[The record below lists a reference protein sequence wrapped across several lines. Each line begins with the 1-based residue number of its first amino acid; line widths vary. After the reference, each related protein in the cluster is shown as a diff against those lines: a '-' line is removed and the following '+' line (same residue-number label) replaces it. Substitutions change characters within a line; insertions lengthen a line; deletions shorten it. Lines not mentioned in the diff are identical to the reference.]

1 MNICKKFIFIFLIF
15 LSLGV
20 FAQQNLSV
28 PLNDNVYF
36 LLENASLRG
45 ILPTLPAAKPY
56 TLSFV
61 LDNLN
66 TVLASDKLSEIEK
79 EVFIKTYNRLAQNT
93 PQKWYRTG
101 YYTNKFDEN
110 VKLPITAGF
119 TWTSEASINCNDPD
133 FSHEHWADVYI
144 KGDITK
150 YFSYNFNIGG
160 SLMDLSKSAFPNNS
174 YVKNFDG
181 YQFIL
186 SNFNSCFSI
195 SDLPAGGLRMLPEL
209 AFSAFD
215 NKVKVKFS
223 RTRRDWG
230 YGDGN
235 LMLSSTARP
244 FLCLETEFNP
254 ISWFST
260 NFITGTLEYD
270 VGHNLINKTEGT
282 WGVTGNLKES
292 SDIFQNM
299 YSALAGIISYEY
311 FYFGANGSVVWPKRL
326 ELGYMNSFML
336 PFLYQNMIGDF
347 DNMQLGLFTGI
358 TIPTIT
364 HIYASIFMDELNV
377 QVSNFL
383 NKDRNMYAVQIGAK
397 SPLPFWTS
405 IFTFQYTK
413 IEPYM
418 YSHPLTETP
427 WYSQK
432 MDTTYINH
440 GQPLGYFL
448 NPNSDEFKI
457 QLESNPLWYLS
468 ATLKYTLVRHGTTTG
483 SGKVDGSSFIDN
495 IDYTDRDGY
504 QNAKEG
510 DLYWKDFLHDG
521 VYEWINSISLGGE
534 LNCRKWDIPIT
545 VGLTYTFSYTHHTLG
560 TKDSLK
566 NINNAEYQNKA
577 GNYLTLSIKVY

>member
-15 LSLGV
+15 LTLGV

-79 EVFIKTYNRLAQNT
+79 EVFIKTYDRLAQNT
-93 PQKWYRTG
+93 SQKWYETG

-119 TWTSEASINCNDPD
+119 TWTSEASINCNNPD

-160 SLMDLSKSAFPNNS
+160 SLMDLSTKSYAPNTYQKTWDGFQFVLS
-174 YVKNFDG
+174 DFYEYV
-181 YQFIL
+181 
-186 SNFNSCFSI
+186 SI

-209 AFSAFD
+209 AFSVFD
-215 NKVKVKFS
+215 SKVQVKFS
-223 RTRRDWG
+223 RTRHDWG
-230 YGDGN
+230 YGSGN
-235 LMLSSTARP
+235 LMLSGTARP
-244 FLCLETEFNP
+244 FVSLETQLNP
-254 ISWFST
+254 VSWFST

-270 VGHNLINKTEGT
+270 SN
-282 WGVTGNLKES
+282 GNLKDCAS
-292 SDIFQNM
+292 TFQNM
-299 YSALAGIISYEY
+299 YSALWGELKFKY
-311 FYFGANGSVVWPKRL
+311 FYFGATGSVVFPKRI
-326 ELGYMNSFML
+326 ELGYMNPFML
-336 PFLYQNMIGDF
+336 AFLYQNQIGDF

-358 TIPTIT
+358 TIPKIT

-405 IFTFQYTK
+405 VFTFQYTK

-483 SGKVDGSSFIDN
+483 SGKVDGSSFYDPLN
-495 IDYTDRDGY
+495 YSGNLQDA
-504 QNAKEG
+504 QEG

-560 TKDSLK
+560 TKDSIK

>member
-15 LSLGV
+15 FTLGV

-66 TVLASDKLSEIEK
+66 TVLASDILSEIEK
-79 EVFIKTYNRLAQNT
+79 EVFIKTYDRLAQNT

-119 TWTSEASINCNDPD
+119 TWTSEASINCNNPD
-133 FSHEHWADVYI
+133 FSHEHWIDGYI
-144 KGDITK
+144 KGDISK

-160 SLMDLSKSAFPNNS
+160 SLMDLSTKSYAPNTYQKNWDGFQFVLS
-174 YVKNFDG
+174 DFYEYV
-181 YQFIL
+181 
-186 SNFNSCFSI
+186 SI

-215 NKVKVKFS
+215 SKVQVKFS
-223 RTRRDWG
+223 RTRHDWG
-230 YGDGN
+230 YGSGN
-235 LMLSSTARP
+235 LMLSGTARP
-244 FLCLETEFNP
+244 FVSLETQLNP
-254 ISWFST
+254 VSWFST

-270 VGHNLINKTEGT
+270 SN
-282 WGVTGNLKES
+282 GNLKDCAS
-292 SDIFQNM
+292 TFQNM
-299 YSALAGIISYEY
+299 YSALWGELKFKY
-311 FYFGANGSVVWPKRL
+311 FYFGATGSVVFPKRI
-326 ELGYMNSFML
+326 ELGYMNPFML
-336 PFLYQNMIGDF
+336 AFLYQNQIGDF

-358 TIPTIT
+358 TIPKIT

-418 YSHPLTETP
+418 YSHPLTKTP

-483 SGKVDGSSFIDN
+483 SGKVDGSSFYDPLN
-495 IDYTDRDGY
+495 YSGNLQDA
-504 QNAKEG
+504 QEG

-534 LNCRKWDIPIT
+534 LDCRKWDVPIT

-560 TKDSLK
+560 TKDSIK

>member
-15 LSLGV
+15 LTLGV

-28 PLNDNVYF
+28 PLNDNVYC

-66 TVLASDKLSEIEK
+66 AVLASDKLSEIER
-79 EVFIKTYNRLAQNT
+79 EVFIKSYDRLAQNT
-93 PQKWYRTG
+93 PQKWYETG

-119 TWTSEASINCNDPD
+119 TWTSEASINCNNPD

-160 SLMDLSKSAFPNNS
+160 SLMDLSTKSYAPNTYQKTWDGFQFVLS
-174 YVKNFDG
+174 DFYEYV
-181 YQFIL
+181 
-186 SNFNSCFSI
+186 SI

-215 NKVKVKFS
+215 NKVQLKFS
-223 RTRRDWG
+223 RTRHDWG
-230 YGDGN
+230 YGSGN
-235 LMLSSTARP
+235 LMLSGTARP
-244 FLCLETEFNP
+244 FVSLETQLNP
-254 ISWFST
+254 VSWFST

-270 VGHNLINKTEGT
+270 SN
-282 WGVTGNLKES
+282 GNLKDCAS
-292 SDIFQNM
+292 TFQNM
-299 YSALAGIISYEY
+299 YSALWGELKFKY
-311 FYFGANGSVVWPKRL
+311 FYFGATGSVVFPKRI
-326 ELGYMNSFML
+326 ELGYMNPFML
-336 PFLYQNMIGDF
+336 AFLYQNQIGDF

-358 TIPTIT
+358 TIPKIT

-418 YSHPLTETP
+418 YSHPLTDVP
-427 WYSQK
+427 WYDK
-432 MDTTYINH
+432 PMDTTYINH

-483 SGKVDGSSFIDN
+483 SGKVDGSSFYDPLN
-495 IDYTDRDGY
+495 YSGNLQDA
-504 QNAKEG
+504 QEG

-534 LNCRKWDIPIT
+534 LDCRKWDIPIT

-560 TKDSLK
+560 TKDSIK

>member
-66 TVLASDKLSEIEK
+66 TVLASDKLSEIER
-79 EVFIKTYNRLAQNT
+79 EVFIKTYDRLAQNT
-93 PQKWYRTG
+93 PQNWYETG

-119 TWTSEASINCNDPD
+119 TWTSEASINCNNPD

-160 SLMDLSKSAFPNNS
+160 SLMDLSTKSYAPNTYQKTWDGFQFVLS
-174 YVKNFDG
+174 DFYEYV
-181 YQFIL
+181 
-186 SNFNSCFSI
+186 SI

-209 AFSAFD
+209 AFSVFD
-215 NKVKVKFS
+215 NKVQLKFS
-223 RTRRDWG
+223 RTRHDWG
-230 YGDGN
+230 YGSGN
-235 LMLSSTARP
+235 LMLSGTARP
-244 FLCLETEFNP
+244 FVSLETQLNP
-254 ISWFST
+254 VSWFST

-270 VGHNLINKTEGT
+270 SN
-282 WGVTGNLKES
+282 GNLKDCAS
-292 SDIFQNM
+292 TFQNM
-299 YSALAGIISYEY
+299 YSALWGELKFKY
-311 FYFGANGSVVWPKRL
+311 FYFGATGSVVFPKRI
-326 ELGYMNSFML
+326 ELGYMNPFML
-336 PFLYQNMIGDF
+336 AFLYQNQIGDF

-358 TIPTIT
+358 TIPKIT

-418 YSHPLTETP
+418 YSHPLTDVP
-427 WYSQK
+427 WYDK
-432 MDTTYINH
+432 PMDTTYINH

-483 SGKVDGSSFIDN
+483 SGKVDGSSFYDPLN
-495 IDYTDRDGY
+495 YSGNLQDA
-504 QNAKEG
+504 QEG

-534 LNCRKWDIPIT
+534 LDCRKWDVPIT

-560 TKDSLK
+560 TKDSIK

>member
-1 MNICKKFIFIFLIF
+1 MNICKKFIFILLVLFSFSGI
-15 LSLGV
+15 

-28 PLNDNVYF
+28 PLDDDVYF

-61 LDNLN
+61 LDKLN
-66 TVLASDKLSEIEK
+66 MVLSSDKLSDSEREI
-79 EVFIKTYNRLAQNT
+79 FNKTYERLAQNE
-93 PQKWYRTG
+93 PKKWYETG

-119 TWTSEASINCNDPD
+119 TWTSSASINCNNPD
-133 FSHEHWADVYI
+133 FSQEHWVDGYI
-144 KGDITK
+144 KGDITD

-160 SLMDLSKSAFPNNS
+160 SLMDLAYKAYAPNT
-174 YVKNFDG
+174 YIKTWDG

-186 SNFNSCFSI
+186 NDFYEYVSI
-195 SDLPAGGLRMLPEL
+195 SDLTAGGLRMLPEL

-215 NKVKVKFS
+215 SKVQLKFS

-235 LMLSSTARP
+235 LMLSGTARP
-244 FLCLETEFNP
+244 FVAIETQLNP
-254 ISWFST
+254 VSWFST

-270 VGHNLINKTEGT
+270 SNGD
-282 WGVTGNLKES
+282 LKDCAS
-292 SDIFQNM
+292 TFQNM
-299 YSALAGIISYEY
+299 YSALWGELKFKN
-311 FYFGANGSVVWPKRL
+311 FYLGATGSVVWPKRL
-326 ELGYMNSFML
+326 ELGYMNPFLL

-347 DNMQLGLFTGI
+347 DNMQLGLFAGF
-358 TIPTIT
+358 TIPNIT
-364 HIYASIFMDELNV
+364 HLYASLFMDELNIM
-377 QVSNFL
+377 VSDFL

-397 SPLPFWTS
+397 TPIPFWTS
-405 IFTFQYTK
+405 IFTLQYTK

-418 YSHPLTETP
+418 YSHPLTDVP

-457 QLESNPLWYLS
+457 QLETKPLWYLS
-468 ATLKYTLVRHGTTTG
+468 ANLKYTLVRHGITA
-483 SGKVDGSSFIDN
+483 DGSSFYDSL
-495 IDYTDRDGY
+495 DYNENLQGA
-504 QNAKEG
+504 QEG
-510 DLYWKDFLHDG
+510 DVYWKDFLHDG
-521 VYEWINSISLGGE
+521 VYEWINSIALGGE
-534 LNCRKWDIPIT
+534 LDCRKWNVPIT

-560 TKDSLK
+560 DKNGFK
-566 NINNAEYQNKA
+566 NIDNTEYSNKA
-577 GNYLTLSIKVY
+577 GNYLTLSVKVY

>member
-66 TVLASDKLSEIEK
+66 TVLASDKLSEIER
-79 EVFIKTYNRLAQNT
+79 EVFIKTYDRLAQNT
-93 PQKWYRTG
+93 PQNWYETG

-119 TWTSEASINCNDPD
+119 TWTSEASINCNNPD

-160 SLMDLSKSAFPNNS
+160 SLMDLSTKSYAPNTYQKTWDGFQFVLS
-174 YVKNFDG
+174 DFYEYV
-181 YQFIL
+181 
-186 SNFNSCFSI
+186 SI

-209 AFSAFD
+209 AFSVFD
-215 NKVKVKFS
+215 NKVQLKFS
-223 RTRRDWG
+223 RTRHDWG
-230 YGDGN
+230 YGSGN
-235 LMLSSTARP
+235 LMLSGTARP
-244 FLCLETEFNP
+244 FVSLETQLNP
-254 ISWFST
+254 VSWFST

-270 VGHNLINKTEGT
+270 SN
-282 WGVTGNLKES
+282 GNLKDCAS
-292 SDIFQNM
+292 TFQNM
-299 YSALAGIISYEY
+299 YSALWGELKFKY
-311 FYFGANGSVVWPKRL
+311 FYFGATGSVVFPKRI
-326 ELGYMNSFML
+326 ELGYMNPFML
-336 PFLYQNMIGDF
+336 AFLYQNQIGDF

-358 TIPTIT
+358 TIPKIT

-405 IFTFQYTK
+405 VFTFQYTK

-483 SGKVDGSSFIDN
+483 SGKVDGSSFYDPLN
-495 IDYTDRDGY
+495 YSGNLQDA
-504 QNAKEG
+504 QEG

-534 LNCRKWDIPIT
+534 LDCRKWDVPIT

-560 TKDSLK
+560 TKDSIK

>member
-66 TVLASDKLSEIEK
+66 TVLASDKLSVIER
-79 EVFIKTYNRLAQNT
+79 EVFIKTYDRLAQNT

-119 TWTSEASINCNDPD
+119 TWTSEASINCNNPD

-160 SLMDLSKSAFPNNS
+160 SLMDLSTKSYAPNTYQKTWDGFQFVLS
-174 YVKNFDG
+174 DFYEYV
-181 YQFIL
+181 
-186 SNFNSCFSI
+186 SI

-215 NKVKVKFS
+215 CKVQVKFS
-223 RTRRDWG
+223 RTRHDWG
-230 YGDGN
+230 YGSGN
-235 LMLSSTARP
+235 LMLSGTARP
-244 FLCLETEFNP
+244 FVSLETQLNP
-254 ISWFST
+254 VSWFST

-270 VGHNLINKTEGT
+270 SN
-282 WGVTGNLKES
+282 GNLKDCAS
-292 SDIFQNM
+292 TFQNM
-299 YSALAGIISYEY
+299 YSALWGELKFKY
-311 FYFGANGSVVWPKRL
+311 FYFGATGSVVFPKRI
-326 ELGYMNSFML
+326 ELGYMNPFL
-336 PFLYQNMIGDF
+336 LAFLYQNQIGDF

-358 TIPTIT
+358 TIPKIT

-405 IFTFQYTK
+405 VFTFQYTK

-418 YSHPLTETP
+418 YSHPLTGTP

-468 ATLKYTLVRHGTTTG
+468 ATLKYILVRHGTTTG
-483 SGKVDGSSFIDN
+483 SGKVDGSSFYDPLN
-495 IDYTDRDGY
+495 YSGNLQDA
-504 QNAKEG
+504 QAG

-521 VYEWINSISLGGE
+521 VYEWINSISLGGK
-534 LNCRKWDIPIT
+534 LDCRKWDIPIT

-560 TKDSLK
+560 TKDSIK

>member
-1 MNICKKFIFIFLIF
+1 MNICKKFICIFLIF
-15 LSLGV
+15 FTLGV

-66 TVLASDKLSEIEK
+66 TVLASDKLSEIER
-79 EVFIKTYNRLAQNT
+79 EVFIKTYDRLAQNT
-93 PQKWYRTG
+93 PQKWYETG

-119 TWTSEASINCNDPD
+119 TWTSEASINCNNPD

-160 SLMDLSKSAFPNNS
+160 SLMDLSTKSYAPNTYQKTWDGFQFVLS
-174 YVKNFDG
+174 DFYEYV
-181 YQFIL
+181 
-186 SNFNSCFSI
+186 SI

-209 AFSAFD
+209 AFSVFD
-215 NKVKVKFS
+215 SKVQVKFS
-223 RTRRDWG
+223 RTRHDWG
-230 YGDGN
+230 YGSGN
-235 LMLSSTARP
+235 LMLSGTARP
-244 FLCLETEFNP
+244 FVSLETQLNP
-254 ISWFST
+254 VSWFST

-270 VGHNLINKTEGT
+270 SN
-282 WGVTGNLKES
+282 GNLKDCAS
-292 SDIFQNM
+292 TFQNM
-299 YSALAGIISYEY
+299 YSALWGELKFKY
-311 FYFGANGSVVWPKRL
+311 FYFGATGSVVFPKRI
-326 ELGYMNSFML
+326 ELGYMNPFML
-336 PFLYQNMIGDF
+336 AFLYQNQIGDF

-358 TIPTIT
+358 TIPKIT

-405 IFTFQYTK
+405 VFTFQYTK

-483 SGKVDGSSFIDN
+483 SGKVDGSSFYDPLNYSGN
-495 IDYTDRDGY
+495 IQDA
-504 QNAKEG
+504 QEG

-521 VYEWINSISLGGE
+521 VYEWINSISLGGK
-534 LNCRKWDIPIT
+534 LDCRKWDIPIT

-560 TKDSLK
+560 TKDSIK

>member
-15 LSLGV
+15 FTLGV

-66 TVLASDKLSEIEK
+66 TVLASDILSEIEK
-79 EVFIKTYNRLAQNT
+79 EVFIKTYDRLAQNT

-119 TWTSEASINCNDPD
+119 TWTSEASINCNNPD
-133 FSHEHWADVYI
+133 FSHEHWIDGYI
-144 KGDITK
+144 KGDISK

-160 SLMDLSKSAFPNNS
+160 SLMDLSTKSYAPNTYQKNWDGFQFVLS
-174 YVKNFDG
+174 DFYEYV
-181 YQFIL
+181 
-186 SNFNSCFSI
+186 SI

-215 NKVKVKFS
+215 SKVQVKFS
-223 RTRRDWG
+223 RTRHDWG
-230 YGDGN
+230 YGSGN
-235 LMLSSTARP
+235 LMLSGTARP
-244 FLCLETEFNP
+244 FVSLETQLNP
-254 ISWFST
+254 VSWFST

-270 VGHNLINKTEGT
+270 SN
-282 WGVTGNLKES
+282 GNLKDCAS
-292 SDIFQNM
+292 TFQNM
-299 YSALAGIISYEY
+299 YSALWGELKFKY
-311 FYFGANGSVVWPKRL
+311 FYFGATGSVVFPKRI
-326 ELGYMNSFML
+326 ELGYMNPFML
-336 PFLYQNMIGDF
+336 AFLYQNQIGDF

-358 TIPTIT
+358 TIPKIT

-483 SGKVDGSSFIDN
+483 SGKVDGSSFYDPLN
-495 IDYTDRDGY
+495 YSGNLQDA
-504 QNAKEG
+504 QEG

-534 LNCRKWDIPIT
+534 LDCRKWDVPIT

-560 TKDSLK
+560 TKDSIK

>member
-20 FAQQNLSV
+20 FTQQNLSV

-66 TVLASDKLSEIEK
+66 TVLASDKLSEIERK
-79 EVFIKTYNRLAQNT
+79 VFIKTYDRLAQNT
-93 PQKWYRTG
+93 PQNWYETG

-119 TWTSEASINCNDPD
+119 TWTSEASINCNNPD

-160 SLMDLSKSAFPNNS
+160 SLMDLSTKSYAPNTYQKTWDGFQFVLS
-174 YVKNFDG
+174 DFYEYV
-181 YQFIL
+181 
-186 SNFNSCFSI
+186 SI

-215 NKVKVKFS
+215 SKVQVKFS
-223 RTRRDWG
+223 RTRHDWG
-230 YGDGN
+230 YGSGN
-235 LMLSSTARP
+235 LMLSGTARP
-244 FLCLETEFNP
+244 FVSLETQLNP
-254 ISWFST
+254 VSWFST

-270 VGHNLINKTEGT
+270 SN
-282 WGVTGNLKES
+282 GNLKDCAS
-292 SDIFQNM
+292 TFQNM
-299 YSALAGIISYEY
+299 YSALWGELKFKY
-311 FYFGANGSVVWPKRL
+311 FYFGATGSVVFPKRI
-326 ELGYMNSFML
+326 ELGYMNPFML
-336 PFLYQNMIGDF
+336 AFLYQNQIGDF

-358 TIPTIT
+358 TIPKIT

-418 YSHPLTETP
+418 YSHPLTDVP
-427 WYSQK
+427 WYDK
-432 MDTTYINH
+432 PMDTTYINH

-483 SGKVDGSSFIDN
+483 SGKIDGSSFYDPLN
-495 IDYTDRDGY
+495 YSGNLQDA
-504 QNAKEG
+504 QEG

-534 LNCRKWDIPIT
+534 LDCRKWDIPIT
-545 VGLTYTFSYTHHTLG
+545 VGLSYTFSYTHHTLG
-560 TKDSLK
+560 TKDSIK

>member
-66 TVLASDKLSEIEK
+66 TVLASDKLSEIER
-79 EVFIKTYNRLAQNT
+79 EVFIKTYDRLAQNT
-93 PQKWYRTG
+93 PQKWYETG

-119 TWTSEASINCNDPD
+119 TWTSEASINCNNPD

-160 SLMDLSKSAFPNNS
+160 SLMDLSTKSYAPNTYQKTWDGFQFVLS
-174 YVKNFDG
+174 DFYEYV
-181 YQFIL
+181 
-186 SNFNSCFSI
+186 SI

-215 NKVKVKFS
+215 NKVQLKFS
-223 RTRRDWG
+223 RTRHDWG
-230 YGDGN
+230 YGSGN
-235 LMLSSTARP
+235 LMLSGTARP
-244 FLCLETEFNP
+244 FVSLETQLNP
-254 ISWFST
+254 VSWFST

-270 VGHNLINKTEGT
+270 SN
-282 WGVTGNLKES
+282 GNLKDCAS
-292 SDIFQNM
+292 TFQNM
-299 YSALAGIISYEY
+299 YSALWGELKFKY
-311 FYFGANGSVVWPKRL
+311 FYFGATGSVVFPKRI
-326 ELGYMNSFML
+326 ELGYMNPFML
-336 PFLYQNMIGDF
+336 AFLYQNQIGDF

-358 TIPTIT
+358 TIPKIT

-405 IFTFQYTK
+405 VFTFQYTK

-468 ATLKYTLVRHGTTTG
+468 AILKYTLVRHGTTTG
-483 SGKVDGSSFIDN
+483 SGKVDGSSFYDPLN
-495 IDYTDRDGY
+495 YSGNLQDA
-504 QNAKEG
+504 QEG

-560 TKDSLK
+560 TKDSIK

>member
-15 LSLGV
+15 FTLGV

-36 LLENASLRG
+36 LLENVSLRG
-45 ILPTLPAAKPY
+45 ILPTLPAVKPY

-66 TVLASDKLSEIEK
+66 TVLASDKLSEIER
-79 EVFIKTYNRLAQNT
+79 EVFITTYDRLAQNT
-93 PQKWYRTG
+93 PQKWYETG

-119 TWTSEASINCNDPD
+119 TWTSEASINCNNPD

-160 SLMDLSKSAFPNNS
+160 SLMDLSTKSYAPNTYQKTWDGFQFVLS
-174 YVKNFDG
+174 DFYEYV
-181 YQFIL
+181 
-186 SNFNSCFSI
+186 SI

-215 NKVKVKFS
+215 SKVQVKFS
-223 RTRRDWG
+223 RTRHDWG
-230 YGDGN
+230 YGSGN
-235 LMLSSTARP
+235 LMLSGTARP
-244 FLCLETEFNP
+244 FVSLETQLNP
-254 ISWFST
+254 VSWFST

-270 VGHNLINKTEGT
+270 SN
-282 WGVTGNLKES
+282 GNLKDCAS
-292 SDIFQNM
+292 TFQNM
-299 YSALAGIISYEY
+299 YSALWGELKFKY
-311 FYFGANGSVVWPKRL
+311 FYFGATGSVVFPKRI
-326 ELGYMNSFML
+326 ELGYMNPFML
-336 PFLYQNMIGDF
+336 AFLYQNQIGDF

-358 TIPTIT
+358 TIPKIT

-418 YSHPLTETP
+418 YSHPLTDVP
-427 WYSQK
+427 WYDK
-432 MDTTYINH
+432 PMDTTYINH

-483 SGKVDGSSFIDN
+483 SGKVDGSSFYDPLN
-495 IDYTDRDGY
+495 YSGNLQDA
-504 QNAKEG
+504 QEG

-534 LNCRKWDIPIT
+534 LDCRKWDIPIT

-560 TKDSLK
+560 TKDSIK

>member
-66 TVLASDKLSEIEK
+66 AVLASDKLSVIER
-79 EVFIKTYNRLAQNT
+79 EVFIKSYDRLAQNT
-93 PQKWYRTG
+93 PQKWYETG

-119 TWTSEASINCNDPD
+119 TWTSEASINCNNPD

-160 SLMDLSKSAFPNNS
+160 SLMDLSTKSYAPNTYQKTWDGFQFVLS
-174 YVKNFDG
+174 DFYEYV
-181 YQFIL
+181 
-186 SNFNSCFSI
+186 SI

-215 NKVKVKFS
+215 SKVQVKFS
-223 RTRRDWG
+223 RTRHDWG
-230 YGDGN
+230 YGSGN
-235 LMLSSTARP
+235 LMLSGSARP
-244 FLCLETEFNP
+244 FVSLETQLNP
-254 ISWFST
+254 VSWFST

-270 VGHNLINKTEGT
+270 SN
-282 WGVTGNLKES
+282 GNLKDCAS
-292 SDIFQNM
+292 TFQNM
-299 YSALAGIISYEY
+299 YSALWGELKFKY
-311 FYFGANGSVVWPKRL
+311 FYFGATGSVVFPKRI
-326 ELGYMNSFML
+326 ELGYMNPFML
-336 PFLYQNMIGDF
+336 AFLYQNQIGDF

-358 TIPTIT
+358 TIPKIT

-405 IFTFQYTK
+405 VFTFQYTK

-468 ATLKYTLVRHGTTTG
+468 AILKYTLVRHGTTKG
-483 SGKVDGSSFIDN
+483 SGKVDGSSFDDPLVYN
-495 IDYTDRDGY
+495 PPEAEKDKYDY
-504 QNAKEG
+504 QNAQEG

-534 LNCRKWDIPIT
+534 LDCRKWDIPIT

-560 TKDSLK
+560 TKDSIK

>member
-15 LSLGV
+15 LTLGV

-45 ILPTLPAAKPY
+45 ILPILPAAKPY

-66 TVLASDKLSEIEK
+66 TILSSDKLSEIEK
-79 EVFIKTYNRLAQNT
+79 EVFFKTYDRLAQNT
-93 PQKWYRTG
+93 PQNWYETG

-119 TWTSEASINCNDPD
+119 TWTSEASINCNNPD

-160 SLMDLSKSAFPNNS
+160 SLMDLSTKSYAPNTYQKTWDGFQFVLS
-174 YVKNFDG
+174 DFYEYV
-181 YQFIL
+181 
-186 SNFNSCFSI
+186 SI

-215 NKVKVKFS
+215 CKVQVKFS
-223 RTRRDWG
+223 RTRHDWG
-230 YGDGN
+230 YGSGN
-235 LMLSSTARP
+235 LMLSGTARP
-244 FLCLETEFNP
+244 FVSLETHLNP
-254 ISWFST
+254 VSWFST

-270 VGHNLINKTEGT
+270 SN
-282 WGVTGNLKES
+282 GNLKDCAS
-292 SDIFQNM
+292 TFQNM
-299 YSALAGIISYEY
+299 YSALWGELKFKY
-311 FYFGANGSVVWPKRL
+311 FYFGATGSVVFPKRI
-326 ELGYMNSFML
+326 ELGYMNPFML
-336 PFLYQNMIGDF
+336 AFLYQNQIGDF

-358 TIPTIT
+358 TIPKIT

-405 IFTFQYTK
+405 VFTFQYTK

-418 YSHPLTETP
+418 YSHPLTDVP
-427 WYSQK
+427 WYDK
-432 MDTTYINH
+432 PMDTTYINH

-483 SGKVDGSSFIDN
+483 SGKVDGSSFYDPLN
-495 IDYTDRDGY
+495 YSGNLQDA
-504 QNAKEG
+504 QEG

-534 LNCRKWDIPIT
+534 LDCRKWDVPIT
-545 VGLTYTFSYTHHTLG
+545 VGLTYTFSYIHHTLG
-560 TKDSLK
+560 TKDSIK

>member
-15 LSLGV
+15 FTLGV

-66 TVLASDKLSEIEK
+66 TILSSDKLSEAEK
-79 EVFIKTYNRLAQNT
+79 EIIIKSYDRLAQNI
-93 PQKWYRTG
+93 PQKWYETG

-110 VKLPITAGF
+110 VKLPIMVGF

-133 FSHEHWADVYI
+133 FSHEHWADVYM

-150 YFSYNFNIGG
+150 YFSYNFNLGG
-160 SLMDLSKSAFPNNS
+160 SLMDLSTKSYAPNT
-174 YVKNFDG
+174 YLKTWDG
-181 YQFIL
+181 YQFVIENIYTHDNIVEVL
-186 SNFNSCFSI
+186 S
-195 SDLPAGGLRMLPEL
+195 GGLRMLPEL

-215 NKVKVKFS
+215 NKIGVNFS
-223 RTRRDWG
+223 RISHSWG
-230 YGDGN
+230 YGEGN
-235 LMLSSTARP
+235 LALSETSRP
-244 FLCLETEFNP
+244 FMAIETWLYPTKWINL
-254 ISWFST
+254 
-260 NFITGTLEYD
+260 NFITGTLEFES
-270 VGHNLINKTEGT
+270 KTG
-282 WGVTGNLKES
+282 LKEEAKS
-292 SDIFQNM
+292 FQTM
-299 YSALAGIISYEY
+299 YSALNGQINITDYVY
-311 FYFGANGSVVWPKRL
+311 IGATGSVLWPKRI
-326 ELGYMNSFML
+326 ELAYMNPLML
-336 PFLYQNMIGDF
+336 PFLSQSLVGDF
-347 DNMQLGLFTGI
+347 DNVQLGLYTGF
-358 TIPTIT
+358 TIPSIMN
-364 HIYASIFMDELNV
+364 IYASIFIDEVNV
-377 QVSNFL
+377 TVSDFF

-405 IFTFQYTK
+405 IFSFQYTK

-418 YSHPLTETP
+418 YSHPLTDVP
-427 WYSQK
+427 WYDK
-432 MDTTYINH
+432 PMDTTYLNH

-457 QLESNPLWYLS
+457 QFESNPLWYLS
-468 ATLKYTLVRHGTTTG
+468 ATLKYTLVRHGTTKG
-483 SGKVDGSSFIDN
+483 SGKVDGSSFDN
-495 IDYTDRDGY
+495 PLIY
-504 QNAKEG
+504 QPPEGEDKDKYELNNAQEG
-510 DLYWKDFLHDG
+510 GLYWKDFLHDG
-521 VYEWINSISLGGE
+521 VYEWINSISLSGE
-534 LNCRKWDIPIT
+534 LDCKKWNIPIT

-560 TKDSLK
+560 TKDSIK

>member
-1 MNICKKFIFIFLIF
+1 MNICKKLIYIFLIF

-79 EVFIKTYNRLAQNT
+79 EVFIKTYDRLAQNT
-93 PQKWYRTG
+93 PQNWYETG

-160 SLMDLSKSAFPNNS
+160 SLMDLATKSYAPNTYQKTWDGFQFVLS
-174 YVKNFDG
+174 DFYEYV
-181 YQFIL
+181 
-186 SNFNSCFSI
+186 SI

-215 NKVKVKFS
+215 NKVQLKFS
-223 RTRRDWG
+223 RTRYDWG
-230 YGDGN
+230 YGSGN
-235 LMLSSTARP
+235 LMLSGSARP
-244 FLCLETEFNP
+244 FVSLETQLNP
-254 ISWFST
+254 VSWFST

-270 VGHNLINKTEGT
+270 SN
-282 WGVTGNLKES
+282 GNLKDCAS
-292 SDIFQNM
+292 TFQNM
-299 YSALAGIISYEY
+299 YSALWGELKFKY
-311 FYFGANGSVVWPKRL
+311 FYFGATGSVVFPKRI
-326 ELGYMNSFML
+326 ELGYMNPFML
-336 PFLYQNMIGDF
+336 AFLYQNQIGDF

-358 TIPTIT
+358 TIPKIT

-418 YSHPLTETP
+418 YSHPLTDVP
-427 WYSQK
+427 WYDK
-432 MDTTYINH
+432 PMDTTYINH

-483 SGKVDGSSFIDN
+483 SGKVDGSSFYDPLN
-495 IDYTDRDGY
+495 YSGNLQDA
-504 QNAKEG
+504 QEG

-534 LNCRKWDIPIT
+534 LNCRKWNIPIT
-545 VGLTYTFSYTHHTLG
+545 VDLTYTFSYTHHTLG

>member
-15 LSLGV
+15 LTLGV

-66 TVLASDKLSEIEK
+66 TVLASDILSEIEK
-79 EVFIKTYNRLAQNT
+79 EVFIKIYDRLAQNT
-93 PQKWYRTG
+93 PQNWYETG

-119 TWTSEASINCNDPD
+119 TWTSEASINCNNPD

-160 SLMDLSKSAFPNNS
+160 SLMDLSTKSYAPNTYQKTWDGFQFVLS
-174 YVKNFDG
+174 DFYEYV
-181 YQFIL
+181 
-186 SNFNSCFSI
+186 SI

-215 NKVKVKFS
+215 NKVQLKFS
-223 RTRRDWG
+223 RTRHDWG
-230 YGDGN
+230 YGSGN
-235 LMLSSTARP
+235 LMLSGSARP
-244 FLCLETEFNP
+244 FVSLETQLNP
-254 ISWFST
+254 VSWFST

-270 VGHNLINKTEGT
+270 SN
-282 WGVTGNLKES
+282 GNLKDCAS
-292 SDIFQNM
+292 TFQNM
-299 YSALAGIISYEY
+299 YSALWGELKFKY
-311 FYFGANGSVVWPKRL
+311 FYFGATGSVVFPKRI
-326 ELGYMNSFML
+326 ELGYMNPFML
-336 PFLYQNMIGDF
+336 AFLYQNQIGDF

-358 TIPTIT
+358 TIPKIT

-405 IFTFQYTK
+405 VFTFQYTK

-483 SGKVDGSSFIDN
+483 SGKVDGSSFYDPLN
-495 IDYTDRDGY
+495 YSGNLQDA
-504 QNAKEG
+504 QEG

-534 LNCRKWDIPIT
+534 LDCRKWDVPIT

-560 TKDSLK
+560 TKDSIK

>member
-15 LSLGV
+15 FTLGV

-66 TVLASDKLSEIEK
+66 TVLASDILSEIEK
-79 EVFIKTYNRLAQNT
+79 EVFIKTYDRLAQNT

-119 TWTSEASINCNDPD
+119 TWTSEASINCNNPD
-133 FSHEHWADVYI
+133 FSHEHWGDVYI

-160 SLMDLSKSAFPNNS
+160 SLMDLSTKSYAPNTYQKTWDGFQFVLS
-174 YVKNFDG
+174 DFYEYV
-181 YQFIL
+181 
-186 SNFNSCFSI
+186 SI

-209 AFSAFD
+209 AFSVFD
-215 NKVKVKFS
+215 SKVQVKFS
-223 RTRRDWG
+223 RTRHDWG
-230 YGDGN
+230 YGSGN
-235 LMLSSTARP
+235 LMLSGTARP
-244 FLCLETEFNP
+244 FVSLETQLNP
-254 ISWFST
+254 VSWFST

-270 VGHNLINKTEGT
+270 SN
-282 WGVTGNLKES
+282 GNLKDCAS
-292 SDIFQNM
+292 TFQNM
-299 YSALAGIISYEY
+299 YSALWGELKFKY
-311 FYFGANGSVVWPKRL
+311 FYFGATGSVVFPKRI
-326 ELGYMNSFML
+326 ELGYMNPFML
-336 PFLYQNMIGDF
+336 AFLYQNQIGDF

-358 TIPTIT
+358 TIPKIT

-418 YSHPLTETP
+418 YSHPLTDVP
-427 WYSQK
+427 WYDK
-432 MDTTYINH
+432 PMDTTYINH

-457 QLESNPLWYLS
+457 QLESNPLWYLL

-483 SGKVDGSSFIDN
+483 SGKVDGSSFYDPLNYSGN
-495 IDYTDRDGY
+495 IQDA
-504 QNAKEG
+504 QEG

-560 TKDSLK
+560 TKDSIK